1 MGPGNVHFKWGLDYG
16 TKINKWGFPAGA
28 AWETEV
34 ETVLV
39 NPTCIVHDPSG

>member
-1 MGPGNVHFKWGLDYG
+1 MGPGNDVKWGHWGLDYG

-39 NPTCIVHDPSG
+39 NPNLYCI

>member
-1 MGPGNVHFKWGLDYG
+1 MGPGNDVKWGLDHG

-34 ETVLV
+34 ETVHV
-39 NPTCIVHDPSG
+39 NPSLYCT